1 MKKRYYSVTGLIL
14 LVVLFLAFTV
24 LNNALFTT
32 ARIDLT
38 ENKLYT
44 ISDGTKSIVDKIDEP
59 VNLYFFFSDKASR
72 DIPQLRN
79 FANRVQELLEE
90 YALYG
95 GNKINL
101 TIIDPEPFSE
111 EEDKASGFGLQ
122 SVPLSLQGDEVYFGL
137 VGTNALDNVEII
149 SFFQPDHEE
158 LLEYDITKL
167 IHTLANPKR
176 PVVGLMSSLKM
187 DGGFDMTTRQPIP
200 AWVIYDQLKQLFD
213 VRIISTDADTLEKD
227 IDVLMVVHPKELSD
241 STQFAIDQF
250 VLKGGKALIFVDPFS
265 EIDIPSQMS
274 MAQGPGDEV
283 RASELNKLFAAWGVT
298 MAADKAVLDAQH
310 ALMINMPQSRQ
321 PVRHLAML
329 SLGPDNLLADDVVT
343 AGLENVNVAMAGI
356 LSSADGAT
364 TAFNSL
370 IFTSENA
377 MPSDSSIFGFMRNPE
392 ELQDDFTPTGEV
404 YSLAASISGPAKT
417 AFPDGVDG
425 LENAAEERITESD
438 NINVVVI
445 ADTDLLANRLWV
457 QVQDFFGQQIV
468 VPWADNASLVINAL
482 DHLSG
487 SQELISIRSRGRFSR
502 PFTVVDSLKREAE
515 MRFKESEQVL
525 QQQLTETDR
534 KLTELQKTNE
544 DANNMMISPEQE
556 QALSRFQD
564 EKLKIRKQLREVRHQ
579 LDKDIADLG
588 TQLKLIN
595 IGVMPVLLTLL
606 LWFFVHLRQRRQ
618 RASS

>member
-1 MKKRYYSVTGLIL
+1 
-14 LVVLFLAFTV
+14 
-24 LNNALFTT
+24 
-32 ARIDLT
+32 
-38 ENKLYT
+38 
-44 ISDGTKSIVDKIDEP
+44 
-59 VNLYFFFSDKASR
+59 
-72 DIPQLRN
+72 
-79 FANRVQELLEE
+79 
-90 YALYG
+90 
-95 GNKINL
+95 
-101 TIIDPEPFSE
+101 
-111 EEDKASGFGLQ
+111 
-122 SVPLSLQGDEVYFGL
+122 
-137 VGTNALDNVEII
+137 
-149 SFFQPDHEE
+149 
-158 LLEYDITKL
+158 
-167 IHTLANPKR
+167 
-176 PVVGLMSSLKM
+176 
-187 DGGFDMTTRQPIP
+187 
-200 AWVIYDQLKQLFD
+200 
-213 VRIISTDADTLEKD
+213 
-227 IDVLMVVHPKELSD
+227 
-241 STQFAIDQF
+241 
-250 VLKGGKALIFVDPFS
+250 
-265 EIDIPSQMS
+265 
-274 MAQGPGDEV
+274 
-283 RASELNKLFAAWGVT
+283 
-298 MAADKAVLDAQH
+298 
-310 ALMINMPQSRQ
+310 
-321 PVRHLAML
+321 
-329 SLGPDNLLADDVVT
+329 
-343 AGLENVNVAMAGI
+343 MAGI

-370 IFTSENA
+370 MFTSENA

-618 RASS
+618 RESS